1 MQRVWVRET
10 AGWICAAALAISVA
24 AQVAASARS
33 TLLFRDGDSLVVA
46 MLSRSVQ
53 SGEPL
58 DWALSSVLFLPESA
72 VFTALDAL
80 LPLDLAGLLAVNA
93 VLNLLAVYGALRLV
107 AGRQRPGFAPVT
119 WSLVALALFGVL
131 ATTETS
137 PSRDALELA
146 SLQLTTTYYA
156 STVVAVVLVVGV
168 LRRALDRE
176 RGSISAI
183 VAIGGVSAIATL
195 SNPLFA
201 AWGCVPVA
209 VLLMREVLRRDR
221 RRLAVALLAALIA
234 GAAVGFLGR
243 IPFSAWIAN
252 SGAGYARPNEWAQSL
267 AYYADL
273 LGDRLST
280 PSGLLGS
287 LLTVALLAV
296 AIARTVRA
304 DDPAARLVAVAG
316 WLIPVLVV
324 IGAIALGTHAARY
337 LQPVAFAPL
346 LAVLAAPRGLRV
358 PPRLARQVS
367 AGIGVLLLVAAG
379 LSIPRLDAA
388 AHAPDPELSCV
399 VDWVD
404 ASGRTGAGQFWTVR
418 LPKAHL
424 EQPGRL
430 VQVDHRLNGY
440 AWLVN
445 RADFEAGEVSF
456 LVEDDQTVQWDLQLP
471 AVPGEVVQCGRYRI
485 LDFAPATLPLG
496 PAHS

>member
-1 MQRVWVRET
+1 MQRAWMREA
-10 AGWICAAALAISVA
+10 AGWVGAAAIAILVT

-33 TLLFRDGDSLVVA
+33 TLLFRDGDSLIVA
-46 MLSRSVQ
+46 MLSRSIR

-72 VFTALDAL
+72 VFTAVDAL

-93 VLNLLAVYGALRLV
+93 VLNLLALYGALRLV
-107 AGRQRPGFAPVT
+107 AGRQRPGFAPVA
-119 WSLVALALFGVL
+119 WSLAALAVFGLL
-131 ATTETS
+131 AITETS

-146 SLQLTTTYYA
+146 SLQLTTTYYS

-176 RGSISAI
+176 RTSVGAIVVTGAISA
-183 VAIGGVSAIATL
+183 AATL
-195 SNPLFA
+195 TNPLFA
-201 AWGCVPVA
+201 AWGSVPVA
-209 VLLMREVLRRDR
+209 LILMREMLRAGR
-221 RRLAVALLAALIA
+221 RQRAAALLAALIA
-234 GAAVGFLGR
+234 GTAVGFLGR

-252 SGAGYARPNEWAQSL
+252 SGAGYAQPTEWAQSL
-267 AYYADL
+267 AYYAGL

-280 PSGLLGS
+280 PAGLLGS
-287 LLTVALLAV
+287 LLTLALLAL

-304 DDPAARLVAVAG
+304 DDPGARLAAVAG
-316 WLIPVLVV
+316 WLIPLLVV

-346 LAVLAAPRGLRV
+346 LAMVAAPRGLRM
-358 PPRLARQVS
+358 PARLARQVW

-388 AHAPDPELSCV
+388 AHAPDADLSCV

-418 LPKAHL
+418 LPKVHL
-424 EQPGRL
+424 DEPERL

-445 RADFEAGEVSF
+445 RTDFEVGEVSF
-456 LVEDDQTVQWDLQLP
+456 LVEDAQTVQWELP
-471 AVPGEVVQCGRYRI
+471 VSAVPTDIVDCGRYRI

-496 PAHS
+496 PPHS